1 MTAVNSAAQPGN
13 TTLKRSSS
21 KSHGTTNPPSSNKSD
36 VVPVIVPRTSS
47 RMELASDS
55 RRDIG
60 AGRTIPYNAQSKL
73 TDLRKLSNASDL
85 DRSSI
90 STQSGFLGNKNTE
103 PNEDMDPNFVSA
115 ADGVNRPV
123 IAAERNV
130 DEVRCVGSTKMGVS
144 PLTEP
149 STSYHQDNCMFY
161 FSQFYYKLILYM

>member
-21 KSHGTTNPPSSNKSD
+21 KSHGTTNLPSFNKSD

-60 AGRTIPYNAQSKL
+60 AGRTLPYNIQSKL
-73 TDLRKLSNASDL
+73 TDLRKLSNANDL

-90 STQSGFLGNKNTE
+90 STQSVFLGNKNTE
-103 PNEDMDPNFVSA
+103 SNEDVDPNFVSA
-115 ADGVNRPV
+115 AICVNRPMV
-123 IAAERNV
+123 AAERNA
-130 DEVRCVGSTKMGVS
+130 DEVRYVGSTKMGVS

-149 STSYHQDNCMFY
+149 STSYHQDNCMFF
-161 FSQFYYKLILYM
+161 FSQFYDELIIYM